1 MSTEGEAN
9 GKYQKEEEEEE
20 EKKESALPARSSLI
34 FLFLKK
40 KEEGTSDGALRM
52 AHPSQSAACSVEYIF

>member
-1 MSTEGEAN
+1 VSTEGEAN

-40 KEEGTSDGALRM
+40 KKREPVTARYGWRIHHSLLLALLN
-52 AHPSQSAACSVEYIF
+52 IFF